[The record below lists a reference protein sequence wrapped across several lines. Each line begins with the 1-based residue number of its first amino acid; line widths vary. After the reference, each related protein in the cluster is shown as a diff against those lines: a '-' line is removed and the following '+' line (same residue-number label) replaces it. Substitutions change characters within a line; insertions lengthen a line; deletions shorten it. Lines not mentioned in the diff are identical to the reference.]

1 MEKACE
7 CCKRRFIPYPAVR
20 HQEYC
25 SDPECQKT
33 CKRKWQREKLVNDS
47 DYRANQAEAQPEQG
61 LLEAVPQEESGLHR
75 AESYGSEGTQ
85 PAEAIGGRDC
95 KDGRGKGRNRYQ
107 IGPLPA
113 GAFLQL
119 GDCKDGRADRGTGCY
134 IGELRCWSG
143 RIVIAKRGLARNWM
157 RAVISFQKMKEQLCI
172 EEISVSEVGEKYG
185 ALRIVSPRADAAMVK
200 SLRKYG
206 QISPVVCVKGEGRY
220 ELIDGFKRL
229 RACRRLDKTT
239 LRAKGMEVN
248 ARVCK
253 AAMIQLNQS
262 GRSINEM
269 EEALVVQSLHR
280 EDGLTQ
286 TEIGVLLGRDKSWVS
301 RRISLIERLSEE
313 VQEDIRL
320 GLISVMTGRDLA
332 KLPRG
337 NQKEAA
343 DAILKGRYSTRE
355 AAKLIGYL
363 LSHPR
368 WEYSTI
374 LASPWEVVE
383 PRQPKPRGF
392 GAKLVSFREVCQTVS
407 EGFSKCSAER
417 RMTLSPLIH
426 LAINF
431 AEEVVKT
438 LRTAP

>member
-1 MEKACE
+1 M
-7 CCKRRFIPYPAVR
+7 
-20 HQEYC
+20 
-25 SDPECQKT
+25 
-33 CKRKWQREKLVNDS
+33 
-47 DYRANQAEAQPEQG
+47 
-61 LLEAVPQEESGLHR
+61 
-75 AESYGSEGTQ
+75 
-85 PAEAIGGRDC
+85 
-95 KDGRGKGRNRYQ
+95 
-107 IGPLPA
+107 
-113 GAFLQL
+113 
-119 GDCKDGRADRGTGCY
+119 
-134 IGELRCWSG
+134 
-143 RIVIAKRGLARNWM
+143 IAKRGLAGLWV
-157 RAVISFQKMKEQLCI
+157 RAVVSFPRMKEEFCI
-172 EEISVSEVGEKYG
+172 EEIAVSEIGERYG
-185 ALRIVSPRADAAMVK
+185 AYRIVSPLADAAMVK
-200 SLRKYG
+200 SIREYG
-206 QISPVVCVKGEGRY
+206 QMMPVVCVKGEGRY

-229 RACRRLDKTT
+229 RACRRLDKTM
-239 LRAKGMEVN
+239 LRAKTMEVSG
-248 ARVCK
+248 RVCK
-253 AAMIQLNQS
+253 AAMIQLNCS

-280 EDGLTQ
+280 EDGLMQ
-286 TEIGVLLGRDKSWVS
+286 TEIAVLLGRDKSWVS

-374 LASPWEVVE
+374 LASPWEGVE

-417 RMTLSPLIH
+417 RTSLYSLIN
-426 LAINF
+426 LAIGS

>member
-1 MEKACE
+1 
-7 CCKRRFIPYPAVR
+7 
-20 HQEYC
+20 
-25 SDPECQKT
+25 
-33 CKRKWQREKLVNDS
+33 
-47 DYRANQAEAQPEQG
+47 
-61 LLEAVPQEESGLHR
+61 
-75 AESYGSEGTQ
+75 
-85 PAEAIGGRDC
+85 
-95 KDGRGKGRNRYQ
+95 
-107 IGPLPA
+107 
-113 GAFLQL
+113 
-119 GDCKDGRADRGTGCY
+119 
-134 IGELRCWSG
+134 
-143 RIVIAKRGLARNWM
+143 VIAKRGLARFWM
-157 RAVISFQKMKEQLCI
+157 RAVISFLKMEEQLCI
-172 EEISVSEVGEKYG
+172 EEIAVSEVGEKYG

-343 DAILKGRYSTRE
+343 DAILKRRYSTRE

-363 LSHPR
+363 LSRPK
-368 WEYSTI
+368 WEYSAI

-383 PRQPKPRGF
+383 PRQPRPRGF
-392 GAKLVSFREVCQTVS
+392 GAKLVSFREVCQTVL
-407 EGFSKCSAER
+407 EGFNKCSPETR
-417 RMTLSPLIH
+417 TSLYTLIH
-426 LAINF
+426 LAIGS
-431 AEEVVKT
+431 AEGLVKT
-438 LRTAP
+438 LRADP

>member
-1 MEKACE
+1 
-7 CCKRRFIPYPAVR
+7 V
-20 HQEYC
+20 
-25 SDPECQKT
+25 
-33 CKRKWQREKLVNDS
+33 
-47 DYRANQAEAQPEQG
+47 
-61 LLEAVPQEESGLHR
+61 
-75 AESYGSEGTQ
+75 
-85 PAEAIGGRDC
+85 
-95 KDGRGKGRNRYQ
+95 
-107 IGPLPA
+107 
-113 GAFLQL
+113 
-119 GDCKDGRADRGTGCY
+119 
-134 IGELRCWSG
+134 
-143 RIVIAKRGLARNWM
+143 IVKRGLAGLWVR
-157 RAVISFQKMKEQLCI
+157 VGISFLRMKEELYI
-172 EEISVSEVGEKYG
+172 DELAVSEIGERYG
-185 ALRIVSPRADAAMVK
+185 AFRIVNPRADVAMVK
-200 SLRKYG
+200 SIRKYG
-206 QISPVVCVKGEGRY
+206 QLSPVVCVKGEDGY
-220 ELIDGFKRL
+220 EMIDGFKRL
-229 RACRRLDKTT
+229 RACRRLDKTM
-239 LRAKGMEVN
+239 LRAKTIEVSG
-248 ARVCK
+248 RVCK
-253 AAMIQLNQS
+253 AAILQLNWS
-262 GRSINEM
+262 GKSINEM
-269 EEALVVQSLHR
+269 EEALVLQSLHR
-280 EDGLTQ
+280 EDGLMQ
-286 TEIGVLLGRDKSWVS
+286 TEIAVLLGRDKSWVS

-337 NQKEAA
+337 NQKDAA